1 MLVECDEVAGDDD
14 VGKGH
19 TLADQEGLVKE
30 VVVQD
35 LKSKKNFIIYLELDG
50 IMNCDYMN
58 QNFDNFK
65 YIEKSDKTDTTFP
78 FWH

>member
-35 LKSKKNFIIYLELDG
+35 LKSKKN
-50 IMNCDYMN
+50 
-58 QNFDNFK
+58 
-65 YIEKSDKTDTTFP
+65 
-78 FWH
+78 

>member
-35 LKSKKNFIIYLELDG
+35 LKSKKNLNIYLELDG
-50 IMNCDYMN
+50 IMKCDYTN

-65 YIEKSDKTDTTFP
+65 YTEKSDKTDTTFP
-78 FWH
+78 F

>member
-1 MLVECDEVAGDDD
+1 VLVECDEVAGDDD

-78 FWH
+78 F